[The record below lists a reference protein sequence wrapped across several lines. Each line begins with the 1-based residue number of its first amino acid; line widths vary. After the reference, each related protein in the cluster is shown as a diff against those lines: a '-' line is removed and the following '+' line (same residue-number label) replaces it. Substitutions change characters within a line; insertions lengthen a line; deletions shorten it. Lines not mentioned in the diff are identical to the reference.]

1 MPALADRGPRLDELE
16 HQAALTV
23 SEENKTP
30 VQRWR
35 EAAPWLP
42 AVTGPQATAEGLLLI
57 LHYSIDYSGW
67 VGKHLATY
75 WDHTLPSRVHKATYR
90 VDTLD
95 WWWAEISRELNAT
108 PSAAGVRREL
118 AALLREDPLPVLDVL
133 RREAVALVLR
143 VRLISEAVRG
153 QKEIGGKTL

>member
-1 MPALADRGPRLDELE
+1 MGDPMSTDSR
-16 HQAALTV
+16 
-23 SEENKTP
+23 TP

-35 EAAPWLP
+35 DAAPWLP
-42 AVTGPQATAEGLLLI
+42 PVTGPQATAEGLLLI

-67 VGKHLATY
+67 VGKRIGDY
-75 WDHTLPSRVHKATYR
+75 WDHTLPSRVHKVTYR

-95 WWWAEISRELNAT
+95 WWWAEISRELDAI

-118 AALLREDPLPVLDVL
+118 AEMLREDPLPVLDIL

-153 QKEIGGKTL
+153 QKEIGGKRL